1 MRISDWSSDVLLFR
15 SVARGELLGGHA
27 LDVADEPGAVVGQ
40 RDRHRVYVEVDG
52 VGPSLGATQQSQ
64 GVATHG
70 GDRPDGDHAATTGRH
85 VEELFVLLVA
95 GQAGQHEVSPA
106 LADVELDPGRE
117 EGPPPAVADDDPTTG
132 RLTGHDRSD
141 EHPSELQSL
150 MPNSYA

>member
-1 MRISDWSSDVLLFR
+1 MRISDWSSDVCSSDL
-15 SVARGELLGGHA
+15 
-27 LDVADEPGAVVGQ
+27 
-40 RDRHRVYVEVDG
+40 VEVDG

-132 RLTGHDRSD
+132 RLTGHDALPARKSVV
-141 EHPSELQSL
+141 
-150 MPNSYA
+150 